1 MKKIL
6 YIGAIAVLALSSC
19 SDSNQ
24 FSIAGVID
32 GANDEKLIIERS
44 ESGTWVVMDT
54 ILTDGSG
61 NFDYSAEAP
70 TSPAIY
76 RLERKGQYAYIPIDS
91 IDNILLTAKANDFA
105 TSYKLSGTPN
115 AEWLTKVNATV
126 TALATEQIGSPQ
138 YVKTKRELSNEIL
151 KNASSIVAYYAVEKE
166 VNGVRIYSPYD
177 AMDLKIIGAV
187 ATGFKTN
194 NPSNPLTAYLE
205 NEFVAALRYQPRN
218 ASTADTIRAEQ
229 IGYLDIVLKDVKG
242 NERKL
247 SSVAKPGKVIL
258 LNFTTYLAKESPAFN
273 ILLNKIYSQ
282 FASRGLEIYQIGYDD
297 DEFSWRSVAEN
308 LPWVTVY
315 DPAGVNSS
323 NLLQYNVGSL
333 PAVFIINR
341 NCEVAE
347 RVTDINNIESAVAK
361 YM

>member
-91 IDNILLTAKANDFA
+91 IDNISLTAKANDFA

-166 VNGVRIYSPYD
+166 VNGVRIYSP
-177 AMDLKIIGAV
+177 
-187 ATGFKTN
+187 
-194 NPSNPLTAYLE
+194 
-205 NEFVAALRYQPRN
+205 
-218 ASTADTIRAEQ
+218 
-229 IGYLDIVLKDVKG
+229 
-242 NERKL
+242 
-247 SSVAKPGKVIL
+247 
-258 LNFTTYLAKESPAFN
+258 
-273 ILLNKIYSQ
+273 
-282 FASRGLEIYQIGYDD
+282 
-297 DEFSWRSVAEN
+297 
-308 LPWVTVY
+308 
-315 DPAGVNSS
+315 
-323 NLLQYNVGSL
+323 
-333 PAVFIINR
+333 
-341 NCEVAE
+341 
-347 RVTDINNIESAVAK
+347 
-361 YM
+361 